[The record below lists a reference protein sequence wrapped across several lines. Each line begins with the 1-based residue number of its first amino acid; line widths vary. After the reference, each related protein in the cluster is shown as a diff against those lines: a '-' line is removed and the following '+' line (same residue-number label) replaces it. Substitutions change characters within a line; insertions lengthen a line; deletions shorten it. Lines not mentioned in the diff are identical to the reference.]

1 MTIITKPQLLIGTT
15 EIKRIWMQSAQGLPY
30 VAWNRSILKR
40 LLTDRFTVHRQGGD
54 HGLTTMSGSLVKK
67 PMVYGHSIKD
77 RSEEQIRKW
86 QHYWSLKKNGKTQ
99 RVFKCHCFRRLEANF
114 VFIFCVWNVFFAI
127 IHRAL
132 VGIQAG
138 VQAIAEPGASRYFS
152 RNQLESKSSCFRRPP
167 LFNKRQRKMVKS
179 SLNISWMM
187 GLREINY
194 QFLNEGSALTT
205 HLRRE

>member
-1 MTIITKPQLLIGTT
+1 MV
-15 EIKRIWMQSAQGLPY
+15 KRNVFLNAIASEGLRP
-30 VAWNRSILKR
+30 ILYS
-40 LLTDRFTVHRQGGD
+40 FF
-54 HGLTTMSGSLVKK
+54 
-67 PMVYGHSIKD
+67 VY
-77 RSEEQIRKW
+77 EM
-86 QHYWSLKKNGKTQ
+86 
-99 RVFKCHCFRRLEANF
+99 F
-114 VFIFCVWNVFFAI
+114 FFAI
-127 IHRAL
+127 IHRVL
-132 VGIQAG
+132 FGIQAG
-138 VQAIAEPGASRYFS
+138 VQAIAESPGQAARYFS